1 MGHPLRPRLVR
12 SPIGFSISTRSA
24 RPSSGSSA
32 PSTTP
37 RSAAR
42 GCRPFRSGQLLAI
55 IPKRS
60 ADEVNAAVGLIRRLL
75 EAGED
80 HANLVRVRLGT
91 KGKED
96 EAIADPTMA

>member
-1 MGHPLRPRLVR
+1 
-12 SPIGFSISTRSA
+12 
-24 RPSSGSSA
+24 
-32 PSTTP
+32 
-37 RSAAR
+37 
-42 GCRPFRSGQLLAI
+42 
-55 IPKRS
+55 
-60 ADEVNAAVGLIRRLL
+60 VNAAVGLIRRLL